1 MRIAISG
8 TANTGKT
15 TLVKAFLKEWGNYT
29 TPDKTY
35 RDLLEDSTHSKET
48 SKELQWD
55 ILNFFIDQIQQYE
68 KGDKV
73 ILDRCPLDNLVYSMW
88 AYDKGEGD
96 IDEDF
101 IKKCI
106 PLVRETLKLYDI
118 IFFIPITKVSP
129 ITIVE
134 DGTRDT
140 DPLYIK
146 EVDSIFKAI
155 ERDWNTNP
163 KCRYCDMD
171 DRPGLIE
178 IFGSPEE
185 RLQMI
190 RLYLDVDG
198 DAIDDTNIMDTL
210 GNIKDSSG
218 LIYPNQ

>member
-15 TLVKAFLKEWGNYT
+15 TLVKAFLKEWKNYT

-35 RDLLEDSTHSKET
+35 RHLLGNTHSKET
-48 SKELQWD
+48 SKDLQWD
-55 ILNFFIDQIQQYE
+55 ILNFSIDQVQKYS

-73 ILDRCPLDNLVYSMW
+73 IFDRCPLDNLVYSMW

-96 IDEDF
+96 IDEAF

-129 ITIVE
+129 IKIVE

-140 DPLYIK
+140 DPFYIK
-146 EVDSIFKAI
+146 EIDSIFKAI
-155 ERDWNTNP
+155 ERDWNTNS
-163 KCRYCDMD
+163 KCQYCDME

-178 IFGSPEE
+178 IFGEPEE
-185 RLQMI
+185 RLQML

-198 DAIDDTNIMDTL
+198 DAIENTNILDSL

-218 LIYPNQ
+218 LIYPEQ